1 MKSFWQIWGAPVV
14 LGALTIFGLL
24 AVLLGL
30 GVWHWLSWLSLTLP
44 LAVIARHLWCVRMRT
59 KQARA
64 SIY

>member
-24 AVLLGL
+24 AALLGL